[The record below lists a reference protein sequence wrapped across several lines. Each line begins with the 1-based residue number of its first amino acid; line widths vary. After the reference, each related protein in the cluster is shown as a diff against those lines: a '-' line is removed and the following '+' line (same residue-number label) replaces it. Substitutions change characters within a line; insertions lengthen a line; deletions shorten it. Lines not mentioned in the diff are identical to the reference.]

1 MGISKL
7 ILLIFA
13 VLLGG
18 YNVYT
23 LNKKDRG

>member
-7 ILLIFA
+7 ILLIFS

-23 LNKKDRG
+23 LYKKDQG

>member
-1 MGISKL
+1 MSISKL
-7 ILLIFA
+7 SLLIFA

-23 LNKKDRG
+23 LYKKDQE